1 MARADRFANDYGNDA
16 GPLSHHEAM
25 LHIQLK
31 RRLDLVAVP
40 YHPQGMHRD
49 AFHCD
54 SSASSSD
61 EDEATEEEPL
71 PEANS
76 AMKAAVFAAATGRGT
91 LRGRSTAT
99 TFPGPLGASGGGGR
113 RRAVSIPR
121 RKGAKKDGGGGDG
134 GTSGGRNRKKALKGG
149 FRADIQR
156 EEDTKRVETL
166 MKELEGL
173 RDEPIHTPLGEAG
186 KGVTL
191 KDITTS
197 HPIDRP
203 VCALP
208 PRLGARA
215 FVENQVIRASLAQAS
230 QVNTA
235 ASAGGRIRSTM
246 ATGRGGGSSVR
257 KFGR

>member
-1 MARADRFANDYGNDA
+1 M
-16 GPLSHHEAM
+16 
-25 LHIQLK
+25 
-31 RRLDLVAVP
+31 
-40 YHPQGMHRD
+40 
-49 AFHCD
+49 
-54 SSASSSD
+54 
-61 EDEATEEEPL
+61 
-71 PEANS
+71 
-76 AMKAAVFAAATGRGT
+76 
-91 LRGRSTAT
+91 
-99 TFPGPLGASGGGGR
+99 
-113 RRAVSIPR
+113 SIPR